1 MFNIHYFAIKTYRI
15 CTIYTLLVEVRPI
28 SELLSLSHLFQI
40 SFKSSSMIS
49 INQAQLIRGSKTLL
63 NETSLTIYPGHK
75 VGLVGAN
82 GTGKSSL
89 LALILGQVHLDKGD
103 INVPSGWEIA
113 TVAQETPA
121 LDVSAI
127 NYVIDGDLEYRQLEA
142 ELDKAQRE
150 DNGHNIAVIHGKI
163 DAIGGYAIHSRAAS
177 LLAGLGFSEAKQND
191 PVKSFSGGWRM
202 RLNLAQALLC
212 RSDLLLLDE
221 PTNHLDLD
229 TMYWLEGWIKAYQGT
244 LILIS
249 HDRDFIDGIVDEI
262 VHVENQKL
270 NYYKGNYTAFE
281 RIRAERMAQQ
291 QVAFERQQKERAHMQ
306 SFVDRFRYKASK
318 AKQAQSRLKALERMA
333 ELLPSHADS
342 QFSMAFRKPDAL
354 PNPLVT
360 MEQVSVGY
368 GDTEILKRVHL
379 NLVPGARIGLLGR
392 NGAGKSTLI
401 KLLSEELKPMTGK
414 YETNPGLN
422 IGYFAQ
428 HQLEFLRLDDSP
440 LQHLMRLAPTKREQ
454 ELRDFLGGYGFNG
467 EMALAPVRPFSGGE
481 KARLVLA
488 LLVWQRPNLLLL
500 DEPTNHLDLEMR
512 HALTLAL
519 QTFEGAMIIVS
530 HDRHLLRLSC
540 SDYYLVDQGEV
551 RSFNGDLDDYH
562 QWLLDAAKEENKK
575 LASMDATPAQ
585 DKKQQKRIEAE
596 LRKQLS
602 PIKKQQTKLE
612 KQQQK
617 ASDRLIA
624 LEAQLAETSLYDA
637 DNKAQLT
644 QVLTERTQLTQ
655 DLEASEMEWLT
666 LQEQIEDIE
675 QAASING

>member
-1 MFNIHYFAIKTYRI
+1 MI
-15 CTIYTLLVEVRPI
+15 TI
-28 SELLSLSHLFQI
+28 S
-40 SFKSSSMIS
+40 
-49 INQAQLIRGSKTLL
+49 QAQLVRGSKTLL
-63 NETSLTIYPGHK
+63 DETSLTVYPGHK

-89 LALILGQVHLDKGD
+89 LALILGKISLDKGD
-103 INVPSGWEIA
+103 FSMPPGWQTA

-121 LDVSAI
+121 LEVAAI
-127 NYVIDGDLEYRQLEA
+127 EYVIDGDTEYRALEA
-142 ELDKAQRE
+142 ELHKAQE
-150 DNGHNIAVIHGKI
+150 ADDGHKIALLHGKI

-177 LLAGLGFSEAKQND
+177 LLAGLGFSEAEQSN

-262 VHVENQKL
+262 VHVENHKL

-281 RIRAERMAQQ
+281 HVRAERMAQQ

-318 AKQAQSRLKALERMA
+318 AKQAQSRLKALERMT
-333 ELLPSHADS
+333 ELLPSQADS
-342 QFSMAFRKPDAL
+342 PFHMAFREPEAL

-360 MEQVSVGY
+360 MEQVSIGY
-368 GDTEILKRVHL
+368 GEAEILKKVHL

-392 NGAGKSTLI
+392 NGAGKSTLV
-401 KLLSEELKPMTGK
+401 KLLSGELSPMKGK

-428 HQLEFLRLDDSP
+428 HQLEFLSLDDTP
-440 LQHLMRLAPTKREQ
+440 LQHLARLAPNAKEQ
-454 ELRDFLGGYGFNG
+454 ELRNFLGCYGFNG
-467 EMALAPVRPFSGGE
+467 DMAVAPVRPFSGGE

-512 HALTLAL
+512 HALTMAL
-519 QTFEGAMIIVS
+519 QSFEGAMIIVS

-551 RSFNGDLDDYH
+551 KSFEGDLDDYH
-562 QWLLDAAKEENKK
+562 QWLLDAAKTANKD
-575 LASMDATPAQ
+575 DAAITAKPVQ
-585 DKKQQKRIEAE
+585 DKKQQKRLEAE
-596 LRKQLS
+596 LRQKLS
-602 PIKKQQTKLE
+602 PMKKIQTKLE
-612 KQQQK
+612 KEQQK
-617 ASDRLIA
+617 ASERLSE
-624 LEAQLAETSLYDA
+624 LEEMLADASLYDA
-637 DNKAQLT
+637 DNKPKLT
-644 QVLTERTQLTQ
+644 QVLNERTKHTQ
-655 DLEASEMEWLT
+655 GLEESEMEWLEV
-666 LQEQIEDIE
+666 QEQIEEIE
-675 QAASING
+675 QSVRASI

>member
-1 MFNIHYFAIKTYRI
+1 MI
-15 CTIYTLLVEVRPI
+15 TIT
-28 SELLSLSHLFQI
+28 
-40 SFKSSSMIS
+40 
-49 INQAQLIRGSKTLL
+49 QAQLIRGSKTLL
-63 NETSLTIYPGHK
+63 DEASLTVYPGHK

-89 LALILGQVHLDKGD
+89 LALIMGHLSLDKGE
-103 INVPSGWEIA
+103 ISVPTGWQIA

-121 LDVSAI
+121 LEVSALE
-127 NYVIDGDLEYRQLEA
+127 YVIDGDREYRELEEA
-142 ELDKAQRE
+142 LHKAQLE
-150 DNGHNIAVIHGKI
+150 DNGHQIALLHGKI
-163 DAIGGYAIHSRAAS
+163 DAIGGYSIRARAAS
-177 LLAGLGFSEAKQND
+177 LLAGLGFSEAEQQN

-212 RSDLLLLDE
+212 RSELLLLDE

-249 HDRDFIDGIVDEI
+249 HDRDFIDAIVDEI
-262 VHVENQKL
+262 VHVEHHKL

-318 AKQAQSRLKALERMA
+318 AKQAQSRLKALERMT
-333 ELLPSHADS
+333 ELLPSKADS
-342 QFSMAFRKPDAL
+342 PFHMAFRAPEAL
-354 PNPLVT
+354 PNPLVK

-368 GDTEILKRVHL
+368 GDKAILNHVHL

-401 KLLSEELKPMTGK
+401 KLLAEQLKPMSGL
-414 YETNPGLN
+414 YEPNPGLN

-428 HQLEFLRLDDSP
+428 HQLEFLRLDESP
-440 LQHLMRLAPTKREQ
+440 LQHLTRLAPNHREQ

-467 EMALAPVRPFSGGE
+467 DMALSPVRPFSGGE

-512 HALTLAL
+512 HALTMAL
-519 QTFEGAMIIVS
+519 QSFEGAMIIVS

-540 SDYYLVDQGEV
+540 SDYYLVDGGEV
-551 RSFNGDLDDYH
+551 KSFDGDLDDYH
-562 QWLLDAAKEENKK
+562 QWLLDAAKEANKP
-575 LASMDATPAQ
+575 AAQDDATPAQ
-585 DKKQQKRIEAE
+585 DKKLQKRLEAE
-596 LRKQLS
+596 LRQKLS
-602 PIKKQQTKLE
+602 PLKKSQAKLE
-612 KQQQK
+612 KIQQDC
-617 ASDRLIA
+617 SDK
-624 LEAQLAETSLYDA
+624 LAELENLLADTSLYEA
-637 DNKAQLT
+637 DNKAKLT
-644 QVLTERTQLTQ
+644 QILAERTQHTQ
-655 DLEASEMEWLT
+655 QLEESEMEWLE
-666 LQEQIEDIE
+666 LQENIEAIE
-675 QAASING
+675 QEAKLQS

>member
-1 MFNIHYFAIKTYRI
+1 
-15 CTIYTLLVEVRPI
+15 
-28 SELLSLSHLFQI
+28 
-40 SFKSSSMIS
+40 MIS
-49 INQAQLIRGSKTLL
+49 ISQAQLIRGTKTLL
-63 NETSLTIYPGHK
+63 DETSLTIYPGHK

-82 GTGKSSL
+82 GTGKTSL
-89 LALILGQVHLDKGD
+89 LALILGKISLDKGD
-103 INVPSGWEIA
+103 ISLPSGWQIA

-121 LDVSAI
+121 LDVSALD
-127 NYVIDGDLEYRQLEA
+127 YVIDGDFEYRELEA
-142 ELDKAQRE
+142 KLVQAQHD
-150 DNGHNIAVIHGKI
+150 DNGNEIAHLHGKI
-163 DAIGGYAIHSRAAS
+163 DAIGGYLIRSRAAS
-177 LLAGLGFSEAKQND
+177 LLAGLGFNETEQSNF
-191 PVKSFSGGWRM
+191 VRHFSGGWRM

-262 VHVENQKL
+262 IHVEHHKL
-270 NYYKGNYTAFE
+270 NFYKGNYTAFE

-291 QVAFERQQKERAHMQ
+291 QVAFERQQKERSHMQ

-318 AKQAQSRLKALERMA
+318 AKQAQSRLKALERMT
-333 ELLPSHADS
+333 ELLPSQADS
-342 QFSMAFRKPDAL
+342 PFHMSFREPEAL

-360 MEQVSVGY
+360 MEHVSVGY
-368 GDTEILKRVHL
+368 GDKEILKSVHL

-401 KLLSEELKPMTGK
+401 KLLSEELAPMKGK

-428 HQLEFLRLDDSP
+428 HQLESLRLDDSP
-440 LQHLMRLAPTKREQ
+440 LQHLSRLAPTHREQ
-454 ELRDFLGGYGFNG
+454 ELRNFLGGYGFNG
-467 EMALAPVRPFSGGE
+467 DMVLSPVRPFSGGE

-512 HALTLAL
+512 HALTMAL

-540 SDYYLVDQGEV
+540 SDYYLVDKGQV
-551 RSFNGDLDDYH
+551 TSFDGDLDDYH
-562 QWLLDAAKEENKK
+562 QWLLDAAKAANKTE
-575 LASMDATPAQ
+575 ASTEAKPAQ
-585 DKKQQKRIEAE
+585 DKKLQKRLEAE
-596 LRKQLS
+596 LRQKLS
-602 PIKKQQTKLE
+602 PMRKVQLKLE
-612 KQQQK
+612 KAQQQ
-617 ASDRLIA
+617 ANDRLSEI
-624 LEAQLAETSLYDA
+624 ETMLADMSLYDA
-637 DNKAQLT
+637 ENKAKLT
-644 QVLTERTQLTQ
+644 QVLAERTTLAQA
-655 DLEASEMEWLT
+655 LEESEMEWLDIQENIEEIE
-666 LQEQIEDIE
+666 LQVRSQL
-675 QAASING
+675 

>member
-1 MFNIHYFAIKTYRI
+1 MI
-15 CTIYTLLVEVRPI
+15 TI
-28 SELLSLSHLFQI
+28 S
-40 SFKSSSMIS
+40 
-49 INQAQLIRGSKTLL
+49 QAQLVRGSKTLL
-63 NETSLTIYPGHK
+63 DETSLTVYPGHK

-89 LALILGQVHLDKGD
+89 LALILGKISLDKGD
-103 INVPSGWEIA
+103 FSMPSGWQTA

-121 LDVSAI
+121 LEVAAI
-127 NYVIDGDLEYRQLEA
+127 EYVIDGDTEYRALEA
-142 ELDKAQRE
+142 ELHKAQE
-150 DNGHNIAVIHGKI
+150 VDDGHKIALLHGKI

-177 LLAGLGFSEAKQND
+177 LLAGLGFSEAEQSN

-262 VHVENQKL
+262 VHVENHKL

-281 RIRAERMAQQ
+281 HVRAERMAQQ

-318 AKQAQSRLKALERMA
+318 AKQAQSRLKALERMT
-333 ELLPSHADS
+333 ELLPSQADS
-342 QFSMAFRKPDAL
+342 PFHMAFREPEAL

-360 MEQVSVGY
+360 MEQVSIGY
-368 GDTEILKRVHL
+368 GEAEILKKVHL

-392 NGAGKSTLI
+392 NGAGKSTLV
-401 KLLSEELKPMTGK
+401 KLLSGELSPMKGK

-428 HQLEFLRLDDSP
+428 HQLEFLSLDDTP
-440 LQHLMRLAPTKREQ
+440 LQHLARLAPNAKEQ
-454 ELRDFLGGYGFNG
+454 ELRNFLGCYGFNG
-467 EMALAPVRPFSGGE
+467 DMAVAAVRPFSGGE

-512 HALTLAL
+512 HALTMAL
-519 QTFEGAMIIVS
+519 QSFEGAMIIVS

-551 RSFNGDLDDYH
+551 KSFEGDLDDYH
-562 QWLLDAAKEENKK
+562 QWLLDAAKTANKD
-575 LASMDATPAQ
+575 DATATAKPVQ
-585 DKKQQKRIEAE
+585 DKKQQKRLEAE
-596 LRKQLS
+596 LRQKLS
-602 PIKKQQTKLE
+602 PMKKIQTKLE
-612 KQQQK
+612 KEQQK
-617 ASDRLIA
+617 ASERLSE
-624 LEAQLAETSLYDA
+624 LEEMLADASLYDA
-637 DNKAQLT
+637 DNKPKLT
-644 QVLTERTQLTQ
+644 QVLNERTKLTQ
-655 DLEASEMEWLT
+655 GLEESEMEWLEV
-666 LQEQIEDIE
+666 QEQIEEIE
-675 QAASING
+675 QSVRASI

>member
-1 MFNIHYFAIKTYRI
+1 
-15 CTIYTLLVEVRPI
+15 
-28 SELLSLSHLFQI
+28 
-40 SFKSSSMIS
+40 MIS
-49 INQAQLIRGSKTLL
+49 ISQAQLIRGTKTLL
-63 NETSLTIYPGHK
+63 DETSLTIYPGHK

-89 LALILGQVHLDKGD
+89 LALILGHISLDKGD
-103 INVPSGWEIA
+103 ISFPIGWQIA

-121 LDVSAI
+121 LEVSALD
-127 NYVIDGDLEYRQLEA
+127 YVIDGDFEFRELEA
-142 ELDKAQRE
+142 KLAQAQHD
-150 DNGHNIAVIHGKI
+150 DNGNEIALLHGKI
-163 DAIGGYAIHSRAAS
+163 DAIGGYAIRARAGS
-177 LLAGLGFSEAKQND
+177 LLAGLGFNEPDQSN

-262 VHVENQKL
+262 IHVEHHKL

-291 QVAFERQQKERAHMQ
+291 QVAFERQQKERSHMQ

-318 AKQAQSRLKALERMA
+318 AKQAQSRLKALERMT
-333 ELLPSHADS
+333 ELLPSQADS
-342 QFSMAFRKPDAL
+342 PFHMAFREPESL

-360 MEQVSVGY
+360 MEHVSVGY
-368 GDTEILKRVHL
+368 GDKEILKSVQL

-401 KLLSEELKPMTGK
+401 KLLSEELEPMKGK

-428 HQLEFLRLDDSP
+428 HQLESLRLDDSP
-440 LQHLMRLAPTKREQ
+440 LQHLTRLAPTHREQ
-454 ELRDFLGGYGFNG
+454 ELRNFLGGYGFNG
-467 EMALAPVRPFSGGE
+467 DMVLSPVRPFSGGE

-512 HALTLAL
+512 HALTMAL

-540 SDYYLVDQGEV
+540 SDYYLVDQGRV
-551 RSFNGDLDDYH
+551 ASFNGDLDDYH
-562 QWLLDAAKEENKK
+562 QWLLDAAKAANKVE
-575 LASMDATPAQ
+575 ASAEVKPAQ
-585 DKKQQKRIEAE
+585 DKKQQKRLEAE
-596 LRKQLS
+596 LRQKLS
-602 PIKKQQTKLE
+602 PLRKIQLKLE
-612 KQQQK
+612 KSQQQ
-617 ASDRLIA
+617 ANDRLSE
-624 LEAQLAETSLYDA
+624 LEAMLADMSLYDTE
-637 DNKAQLT
+637 NKAKLT
-644 QVLTERTQLTQ
+644 KVLTERTTLTQ
-655 DLEASEMEWLT
+655 ALEESEMEWLEVQESIEEIE
-666 LQEQIEDIE
+666 LQVRSEL
-675 QAASING
+675 

>member
-1 MFNIHYFAIKTYRI
+1 
-15 CTIYTLLVEVRPI
+15 
-28 SELLSLSHLFQI
+28 
-40 SFKSSSMIS
+40 MIS
-49 INQAQLIRGSKTLL
+49 ITQAQLIRGTKTLL
-63 NETSLTIYPGHK
+63 DETSLTIYPGHK

-89 LALILGQVHLDKGD
+89 LALILGQISLDKGEFSL
-103 INVPSGWEIA
+103 PSGWQVA

-121 LDVSAI
+121 LDVSALE
-127 NYVIDGDLEYRQLEA
+127 YVIDGDTEYRGLETQLV
-142 ELDKAQRE
+142 KAQSD
-150 DNGHNIAVIHGKI
+150 DNGNLIALLHGKI

-177 LLAGLGFSEAKQND
+177 LLAGLGFGEAEQSN

-249 HDRDFIDGIVDEI
+249 HDRDFIDGIVSEI
-262 VHVENQKL
+262 IHVENTKL

-281 RIRAERMAQQ
+281 HIRAERMSQQ
-291 QVAFERQQKERAHMQ
+291 QAAFERQQKERDHMQ

-333 ELLPSHADS
+333 ELLPAQADS
-342 QFSMAFRKPDAL
+342 AFHMSFKEPDTL

-360 MEQVSVGY
+360 MEHVSVGY
-368 GDTEILKRVHL
+368 GDKEILKSVQL

-401 KLLSEELKPMTGK
+401 KLLSGELSPLKGK
-414 YETNPGLN
+414 YETHPGLN

-428 HQLEFLRLDDSP
+428 HQLESLRLDDSP
-440 LQHLMRLAPTKREQ
+440 LQHLSRLAPTHKEQ
-454 ELRDFLGGYGFNG
+454 ELRNFLGCYGFNG
-467 EMALAPVRPFSGGE
+467 DMVLSAVRPFSGGE

-512 HALTLAL
+512 HALTMAL
-519 QTFEGAMIIVS
+519 QSFEGAMIIVS

-540 SDYYLVDQGEV
+540 SDYYLVDDGHV
-551 RSFNGDLDDYH
+551 RDFDGDLDDYH
-562 QWLLDAAKEENKK
+562 QWLLDAAKAANKVEVS
-575 LASMDATPAQ
+575 LDITPAQ
-585 DKKQQKRIEAE
+585 DKKLQKRIEAE
-596 LRKQLS
+596 LRQKLS
-602 PIKKQQTKLE
+602 PMRKI
-612 KQQQK
+612 QQQLESAQEK
-617 ASDRLIA
+617 ANSRLAVI
-624 LEAQLAETSLYDA
+624 EAMLADMSLYEA
-637 DNKAQLT
+637 ENKNKLT
-644 QVLTERTQLTQ
+644 QVLNERTKLTQ
-655 DLEASEMEWLT
+655 AVEESEMEWLDI
-666 LQEQIEDIE
+666 QESIEEIE
-675 QAASING
+675 IEVRSAF

>member
-1 MFNIHYFAIKTYRI
+1 MI
-15 CTIYTLLVEVRPI
+15 TIT
-28 SELLSLSHLFQI
+28 
-40 SFKSSSMIS
+40 
-49 INQAQLIRGSKTLL
+49 QAQLVRGSKTLL
-63 NETSLTIYPGHK
+63 DETSLTVYPGHK

-82 GTGKSSL
+82 GSGKSSL
-89 LALILGQVHLDKGD
+89 LALILGKIHLDKGEFTM
-103 INVPSGWEIA
+103 PSGWQMA

-127 NYVIDGDLEYRQLEA
+127 EYVIDGDTEYRELEA
-142 ELDKAQRE
+142 LLHAAQE
-150 DNGHNIAVIHGKI
+150 ADDGHKIALLHGKI

-177 LLAGLGFSEAKQND
+177 LLAGLGFSEQEQRN

-262 VHVENQKL
+262 VHVENTKL
-270 NYYKGNYTAFE
+270 NYYKGNYTSFE
-281 RIRAERMAQQ
+281 RVRAERMAQQ

-333 ELLPSHADS
+333 ELLPSQADS
-342 QFSMAFRKPDAL
+342 PFHMAFREPEAL

-360 MEQVSVGY
+360 MEQVSIGY
-368 GDTEILKRVHL
+368 GETEILKKVHL

-392 NGAGKSTLI
+392 NGAGKSTLV
-401 KLLSEELKPMTGK
+401 KLLSGELSPMKGK

-428 HQLEFLRLDDSP
+428 HQLEFLSLDDSP
-440 LQHLMRLAPTKREQ
+440 LQHMVRLAPNTKEQ
-454 ELRDFLGGYGFNG
+454 ELRNFLGGYGFNG
-467 EMALAPVRPFSGGE
+467 DMALAPVRPFSGGE

-512 HALTLAL
+512 HALTMAL

-551 RSFNGDLDDYH
+551 KSFEGDLDDYH
-562 QWLLDAAKEENKK
+562 QWLLDAAKTAGKEEDSD
-575 LASMDATPAQ
+575 ASTPIQ
-585 DKKQQKRIEAE
+585 DKKQQKRLEAE
-596 LRKQLS
+596 LRQKLS
-602 PIKKQQTKLE
+602 PLKKVQTKLE
-612 KQQQK
+612 KEQQK
-617 ASDRLIA
+617 ANDRLKE
-624 LEAQLAETSLYDA
+624 LEGMLADTSLYDA
-637 DNKAQLT
+637 DNKAKLT
-644 QVLTERTQLTQ
+644 QVLAERTTLTQ
-655 DLEASEMEWLT
+655 GLEESEMEWLEI
-666 LQEQIEDIE
+666 QEEIESIE
-675 QAASING
+675 QGVRTEI

>member
-1 MFNIHYFAIKTYRI
+1 MI
-15 CTIYTLLVEVRPI
+15 TI
-28 SELLSLSHLFQI
+28 S
-40 SFKSSSMIS
+40 
-49 INQAQLIRGSKTLL
+49 QAQLVRGSKTLL
-63 NETSLTIYPGHK
+63 DETSLTVYPGHK

-89 LALILGQVHLDKGD
+89 LALILGKISLDKGD
-103 INVPSGWEIA
+103 FSMPSGWQTA

-121 LDVSAI
+121 LEVAAI
-127 NYVIDGDLEYRQLEA
+127 EYVIDGDTEYRALEA
-142 ELDKAQRE
+142 ELHKAQE
-150 DNGHNIAVIHGKI
+150 VDDGHKIALLHGKI

-177 LLAGLGFSEAKQND
+177 LLAGLGFSEAEQSN

-262 VHVENQKL
+262 VHVENHKL

-281 RIRAERMAQQ
+281 HVRAERMAQQ

-318 AKQAQSRLKALERMA
+318 AKQAQSRLKALERMT
-333 ELLPSHADS
+333 ELLPSQADS
-342 QFSMAFRKPDAL
+342 PFHMAFREPEAL

-360 MEQVSVGY
+360 MEQVSIGY
-368 GDTEILKRVHL
+368 GEAEILKKVHL

-392 NGAGKSTLI
+392 NGAGKSTLV
-401 KLLSEELKPMTGK
+401 KLLSGELSPMEGK

-428 HQLEFLRLDDSP
+428 HQLEFLSLDDTP
-440 LQHLMRLAPTKREQ
+440 LQHLARLAPNAKEQ
-454 ELRDFLGGYGFNG
+454 ELRNFLGCYGFNG
-467 EMALAPVRPFSGGE
+467 DMAVAAVRPFSGGE

-512 HALTLAL
+512 HALTMAL
-519 QTFEGAMIIVS
+519 QSFEGAMIIVS

-551 RSFNGDLDDYH
+551 KSFEGDLDDYH
-562 QWLLDAAKEENKK
+562 QWLLDAAKTANKD
-575 LASMDATPAQ
+575 DAAATAKPVQ
-585 DKKQQKRIEAE
+585 DKKQQKRLEAE
-596 LRKQLS
+596 LRQKLS
-602 PIKKQQTKLE
+602 PMKKIQTKLE
-612 KQQQK
+612 KEQQK
-617 ASDRLIA
+617 ASERLSE
-624 LEAQLAETSLYDA
+624 LEDMLADASLYDA
-637 DNKAQLT
+637 DNKPKLT
-644 QVLTERTQLTQ
+644 QVLNERTKLTQ
-655 DLEASEMEWLT
+655 GLEESEMEWLEV
-666 LQEQIEDIE
+666 QEQIEEIE
-675 QAASING
+675 QSVRASI

>member
-1 MFNIHYFAIKTYRI
+1 MI
-15 CTIYTLLVEVRPI
+15 TIT
-28 SELLSLSHLFQI
+28 
-40 SFKSSSMIS
+40 
-49 INQAQLIRGSKTLL
+49 QAQLVRGSKTLL
-63 NETSLTIYPGHK
+63 DETSLTVYPGHK

-82 GTGKSSL
+82 GSGKSSL
-89 LALILGQVHLDKGD
+89 LALILGKISLDKGD
-103 INVPSGWEIA
+103 FSMPSGWQLA

-121 LDVSAI
+121 LEVSAI
-127 NYVIDGDLEYRQLEA
+127 EYVIDGDAEYRELETQLHAAQEA
-142 ELDKAQRE
+142 D
-150 DNGHNIAVIHGKI
+150 DGHKIALLHGKI

-177 LLAGLGFSEAKQND
+177 LLAGLGFSEQEQSN

-262 VHVENQKL
+262 VHVENTKL
-270 NYYKGNYTAFE
+270 NYYKGNYTSFE
-281 RIRAERMAQQ
+281 RVRAERMAQQ

-333 ELLPSHADS
+333 ELLPSQADS
-342 QFSMAFRKPDAL
+342 PFHMAFREPAAL

-360 MEQVSVGY
+360 MEQVSIGY
-368 GDTEILKRVHL
+368 GETEILKKVHL

-392 NGAGKSTLI
+392 NGAGKSTLV
-401 KLLSEELKPMTGK
+401 KLLSGELSPMQGK

-428 HQLEFLRLDDSP
+428 HQLEFLSLDDSP
-440 LQHLMRLAPTKREQ
+440 LQHMVRLAPTTTEQ
-454 ELRDFLGGYGFNG
+454 ELRNFLGGYGFNG
-467 EMALAPVRPFSGGE
+467 DMALAPVRPFSGGE

-512 HALTLAL
+512 HALTMAL

-540 SDYYLVDQGEV
+540 SDYYLVEQGEV
-551 RSFNGDLDDYH
+551 KSFEGDLDDYH
-562 QWLLDAAKEENKK
+562 QWLLDAAKNAGKEE
-575 LASMDATPAQ
+575 AVETSTPIQ
-585 DKKQQKRIEAE
+585 DKKLQKRLEAE
-596 LRKQLS
+596 LRQKLS
-602 PIKKQQTKLE
+602 PLKKVQTKLE
-612 KQQQK
+612 KDQQK
-617 ASDRLIA
+617 ANDRLKE
-624 LEAQLAETSLYDA
+624 LEEMLADTSLYDA
-637 DNKAQLT
+637 DNKAKLT
-644 QVLTERTQLTQ
+644 QVLSERTTLTQ
-655 DLEASEMEWLT
+655 GLEESEMEWLEI
-666 LQEQIEDIE
+666 QEEIENIE
-675 QAASING
+675 QSVREEV